1 MNPRTPKQTSQARRW
16 ATISALAL
24 LCVVSLGGCASS
36 NPQIETSKQQ
46 GDNSTA
52 ADQTTTQSGFLNF
65 AKSTQAVGL
74 AGGSLLTVI
83 VLLMTLNYRVL
94 MKMIPLVN
102 ADDHRQN
109 IAFDPGFGSPSLPGS
124 QERKTGGANL
134 SAQNSAGN
142 V

>member
-1 MNPRTPKQTSQARRW
+1 MTRPTPKQTSQARRW
-16 ATISALAL
+16 VTSSALAL
-24 LCVVSLGGCASS
+24 TCALALGACVGS

-94 MKMIPLVN
+94 MKMIPLIN
-102 ADDHRQN
+102 ADDSSGPAPPIN
-109 IAFDPGFGSPSLPGS
+109 T
-124 QERKTGGANL
+124 KTEASTWDGTKWVPVK
-134 SAQNSAGN
+134 AGD
-142 V
+142 

>member
-102 ADDHRQN
+102 ADDHSGREDDRVDHN
-109 IAFDPGFGSPSLPGS
+109 KSVTTEDGTKWVPLKV
-124 QERKTGGANL
+124 EK
-134 SAQNSAGN
+134 
-142 V
+142 

>member
-1 MNPRTPKQTSQARRW
+1 MTHPTPKQTSQARRW

-24 LCVVSLGGCASS
+24 LCVGGLGGCLGS

-52 ADQTTTQSGFLNF
+52 ADQTTTQSGFLTF
-65 AKSTQAVGL
+65 SKSTQAVGL

-134 SAQNSAGN
+134 SAQKSAGN